1 MIKTWVIPFVA
12 IIGAI
17 VAVLVIRRQR
27 QRQLSKEMPVYE
39 RRKSILSPVEQNFYT
54 VLQRVV
60 GDRARI
66 FVKVRLVDL
75 VAMPEITPDSN
86 AHLRRA
92 SRRSIDF
99 LLSSPTTLMPMVVI
113 ALDDRELRK
122 KRGLKKDDVIPDVL
136 AMAGLPLLTIRT
148 KKSYDP
154 AELSHKLRLAIT
166 RSSGAQDTQKLNW
179 DGSEDEALP
188 GTAHPTERLKR
199 VAKKW
204 VSDLKKSAPNYPR
217 ADH

>member
-12 IIGAI
+12 IISVI

-27 QRQLSKEMPVYE
+27 QHQLSEETPVYA
-39 RRKSILSPVEQNFYT
+39 RRQSILSPAEQDFYT

-60 GDRARI
+60 GDRAKI
-66 FVKVRLVDL
+66 FIKVRLVDL
-75 VAMPEITPDSN
+75 VVVPEITPDLN
-86 AHLRRA
+86 THLHRA
-92 SRRSIDF
+92 SRRCVDF
-99 LLSSPTTLMPMVVI
+99 LLCSPATLMPMVVI
-113 ALDDRELRK
+113 ALEDRELRK
-122 KRGLKKDDVIPDVL
+122 KRGLKKDIVIQDVL

-154 AELSHKLRLAIT
+154 SELSHKLRLAIT
-166 RSSGAQDTQKLNW
+166 KSSGAQDTQKFNG
-179 DGSEDEALP
+179 DGELP
-188 GTAHPTERLKR
+188 MPDHPTERLRR

-204 VSDLKKSAPNYPR
+204 VSDLKKSTPDYSN